1 MRSHVENDIKQKL
14 GYPVKVL
21 AYSAGS
27 VLSLMMFLIMC
38 DVILR
43 YIFNKPIIGAYE
55 IVQYMMAIL
64 TSFAVV
70 YCAYEKGH
78 VSVEVVFDRLP
89 KSVQLI
95 LACIISFLLL
105 ILLVLFSWQNVLY
118 IKELYN
124 QRIVSAILYIPTYP
138 FVAAVAISFI
148 GSCVVVL
155 IDFIETLFKMVDK

>member
-1 MRSHVENDIKQKL
+1 MSEFMKNDINKKL
-14 GYPVKVL
+14 GFPIKVL
-21 AYSAGS
+21 AFAASG
-27 VLSLMMFLIMC
+27 VLALMMFLIMG

-43 YIFNKPIIGAYE
+43 YIFNRPIIGSYE

-89 KSVQLI
+89 KNAQLI
-95 LACIISFLLL
+95 LAVIISFALFL
-105 ILLVLFSWQNVLY
+105 ILILFSWQNLLY
-118 IKELYN
+118 IKEIYN
-124 QRIVSAILYIPTYP
+124 QRLVSAILYIPTYP
-138 FVAAVAISFI
+138 FVAAVAISFV

-155 IDFIETLFKMVDK
+155 IDFIEALFQMVNK

>member
-1 MRSHVENDIKQKL
+1 MGNHMKNEIKHKL

-27 VLSLMMFLIMC
+27 VLFLMMFLIMC

-43 YIFNKPIIGAYE
+43 YIFNKAIIGAYE

-89 KSVQLI
+89 KRVQLI
-95 LACIISFLLL
+95 LAFIISLLLFLLL
-105 ILLVLFSWQNVLY
+105 MCFSWQNVLY

-155 IDFIETLFKMVDK
+155 IDFIETLFEMVGK

>member
-1 MRSHVENDIKQKL
+1 
-14 GYPVKVL
+14 
-21 AYSAGS
+21 
-27 VLSLMMFLIMC
+27 
-38 DVILR
+38 
-43 YIFNKPIIGAYE
+43 
-55 IVQYMMAIL
+55 MMAIL

-78 VSVEVVFDRLP
+78 VSVDVVFDRLP
-89 KSVQLI
+89 KSLQLV

-105 ILLVLFSWQNVLY
+105 ILLILFSWQNVLY